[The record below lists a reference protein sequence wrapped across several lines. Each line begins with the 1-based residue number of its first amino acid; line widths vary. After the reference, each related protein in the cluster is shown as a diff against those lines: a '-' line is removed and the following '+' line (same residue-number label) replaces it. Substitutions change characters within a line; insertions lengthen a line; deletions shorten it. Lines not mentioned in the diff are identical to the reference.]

1 MKIEKI
7 KIKTIKPLKFNP
19 RIDLK
24 PEDEEYQKIK
34 KSILDFDLVE
44 PFIVNKRTGNLI
56 YGHQRLKI
64 LKELGKKEVE
74 AVIVDLSK
82 SKEKALNLAINK
94 ITGKWDYLKL
104 KGLLIEIDTGEF
116 DIETTGFTEEE
127 IEELIT
133 KFSYNFR

>member
-34 KSILDFDLVE
+34 KSILEFDLVE

-56 YGHQRLKI
+56 SGHQRLKI

-74 AVIVDLSK
+74 AVIVDLYKVGKLNGYPKIESK
-82 SKEKALNLAINK
+82 INWREFGKKAINK
-94 ITGKWDYLKL
+94 LKEYNKKFYIKKDLRQYL
-104 KGLLIEIDTGEF
+104 
-116 DIETTGFTEEE
+116 
-127 IEELIT
+127 
-133 KFSYNFR
+133 N

>member
-34 KSILDFDLVE
+34 KSILEFDLVE

-56 YGHQRLKI
+56 SRHQRLKI

-74 AVIVDLSK
+74 AVIVDLYKVGKLNGYPKIESK
-82 SKEKALNLAINK
+82 INWREFGKKAINK
-94 ITGKWDYLKL
+94 LKKYNKKFYIKKDLRQYL
-104 KGLLIEIDTGEF
+104 
-116 DIETTGFTEEE
+116 
-127 IEELIT
+127 
-133 KFSYNFR
+133 N